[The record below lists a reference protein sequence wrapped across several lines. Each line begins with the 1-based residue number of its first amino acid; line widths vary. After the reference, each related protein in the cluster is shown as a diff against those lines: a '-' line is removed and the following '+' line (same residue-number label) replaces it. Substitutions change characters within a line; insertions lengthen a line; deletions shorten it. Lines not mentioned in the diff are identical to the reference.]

1 MLQTELGELTDGLF
15 TEDVVEVGL
24 SLMISISPSKLSRF
38 KLVELEFRLFICVLN
53 VSLVA
58 TIKVKIRTKINKIY
72 IHTT

>member
-1 MLQTELGELTDGLF
+1 LLQTELGELTDGLF

-72 IHTT
+72 IHAT